1 MSVGTEVKDARGY
14 PPYVVLYVE
23 EVTSAEVLSL
33 SKSAMLAWVLLNNQ
47 CNKTDYNAERQF
59 YVSWAV
65 LAKRM
70 GSSMATVGRALDKLE
85 DKGLIERVRRGLGRT
100 NQIIMRRPPSIA
112 KDTQNCELK
121 SSQNCDNGV
130 VSSAITEQSSG
141 DSLNIFQ
148 RTSSST
154 RYKGKTPR
162 KNEPE
167 YKRVGAHSNK
177 SQESQ
182 AINEE
187 DMPAVVEVWRLMIDE
202 IANREPCILNSLVTY
217 HRVQPSVFI
226 EEINRITGENSTVI
240 EMMMK
245 VPGFAAELFTLP
257 LVGGE

>member
-1 MSVGTEVKDARGY
+1 MSAGTEVKDERGY
-14 PPYVVLYVE
+14 PPYVVLYIE
-23 EVTSAEVLSL
+23 EVESAEVLSL
-33 SKSAMLAWVLLNNQ
+33 SGSSLLAWVFLNNQ
-47 CNKTDYNAERQF
+47 CNKTDYHKEREWF
-59 YVSWAV
+59 VSWAK

-70 GSSMATVGRALDKLE
+70 DCSPATVGRALDKLE
-85 DKGLIERVRRGLGRT
+85 DKGLIERRRRGVGRT
-100 NQIIMRRPPSIA
+100 NQIVLHRPPSLVQSTQTCESA
-112 KDTQNCELK
+112 NTQNC
-121 SSQNCDNGV
+121 NTRT
-130 VSSAITEQSSG
+130 VSSATRDSSSG

-154 RYKGKTPR
+154 RYKGKTSR
-162 KNEPE
+162 KDEPMH
-167 YKRVGAHSNK
+167 KRIGGHSNK